1 MDERILTIRKKLKKK
16 LTPDRYEHSLS
27 VSYTAVALAMRY
39 GYDLD
44 RAELAGLLHDCARQY
59 DNQTIYEKCL
69 KKGLT
74 VTADE
79 EKSKVLLHAKYGS
92 YLTAHKYGIDD
103 PEILSAIEF
112 HTTGRPDMSLLE
124 KIIYIA
130 DYIEPRRCKASNLEH
145 MRKLAFID
153 LDKALFEIMTGILQY
168 LDETH
173 ATVDQ
178 QTREACNWY
187 REKGNTLHFQNN
199 QELISKING
208 GTYEYM

>member
-1 MDERILTIRKKLKKK
+1 MDERIPAIRKKLMKK

-44 RAELAGLLHDCARQY
+44 KAELAGLLHDCARQY

-69 KKGLT
+69 KKGLE

-79 EKSKVLLHAKYGS
+79 EKSKVLLHAKYGR
-92 YLTAHKYGIDD
+92 YLAASKYGVND
-103 PEILSAIEF
+103 PDILSAIEF

-145 MRKLAFID
+145 MRELAFIN
-153 LDKALFEIMTGILQY
+153 LDEALLEIMTGILKY
-168 LDETH
+168 LDESH
-173 ATVDQ
+173 AAIDR
-178 QTREACNWY
+178 QTQEACIWY
-187 REKGNTLHFQNN
+187 QKR
-199 QELISKING
+199 
-208 GTYEYM
+208 GTICNYPA